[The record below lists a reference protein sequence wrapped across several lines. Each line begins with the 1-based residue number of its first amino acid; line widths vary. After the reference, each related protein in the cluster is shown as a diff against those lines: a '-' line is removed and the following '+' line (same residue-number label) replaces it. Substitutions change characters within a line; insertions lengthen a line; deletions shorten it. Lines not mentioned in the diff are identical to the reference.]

1 MARRVHILISGRVQ
15 GVWFRGS
22 TVKVADALGLVGWVR
37 NLADGRVEIQA
48 QGPASKID
56 ELIAW
61 CRIGPPRAAVEDVVV
76 EDEPAGREF
85 SSFDLRRP

>member
-1 MARRVHILISGRVQ
+1 MGRRVHILVSGRVQ

-37 NLADGRVEIQA
+37 NLADGRVEIRA

-61 CRIGPPRAAVEDVVV
+61 CRIGPPRASVDEVAVR
-76 EDEPAGREF
+76 DEPLGGEF
-85 SSFDLRRP
+85 FSFDMRRP